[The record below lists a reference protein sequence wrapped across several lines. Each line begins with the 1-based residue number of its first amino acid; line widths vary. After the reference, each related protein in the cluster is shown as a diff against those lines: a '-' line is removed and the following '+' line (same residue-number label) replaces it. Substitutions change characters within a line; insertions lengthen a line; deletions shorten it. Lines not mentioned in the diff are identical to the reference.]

1 MLPNNCVL
9 SLTGDLLAF
18 HAFSHLRDDE
28 VSALHHII
36 LKHSGPISTVQQ
48 NLLLS
53 CWNHA
58 VTANIPPALL
68 HRCNTVLL
76 QLGRNPME
84 ENIFETGYPN

>member
-1 MLPNNCVL
+1 MLPNNYVL
-9 SLTGDLLAF
+9 PLTGDLLAF
-18 HAFSHLRDDE
+18 RAFSHLRDDE

-36 LKHSGPISTVQQ
+36 LNHSGPISIAQQ

-53 CWNHA
+53 CWHHA
-58 VTANIPPALL
+58 VTDNIPPALL

-84 ENIFETGYPN
+84 EHIFETGYPD